1 MKTKQG
7 PPSEQQSSGL
17 GPPALESTRATAQP
31 FAFEEL
37 GEWLL
42 NMRLAQGVSQREL
55 AARVGVLPQAM
66 SRMERERYRGVSF
79 ERLSRVVEALG
90 ISLQLIAT
98 VDSVENWKEQAQ
110 E

>member
-7 PPSEQQSSGL
+7 PPSEQPSSENGL
-17 GPPALESTRATAQP
+17 SVSEGTRATVNP

-42 NMRLAQGVSQREL
+42 NMRLAQGISQREL
-55 AARVGVLPQAM
+55 AARVGVLPPAM

-79 ERLSRVVEALG
+79 ERLGRVIDALG
-90 ISLQLIAT
+90 ISLQITAT
-98 VDSVENWKEQAQ
+98 VDPVEDWKEQVQ

>member
-1 MKTKQG
+1 MKKIQ
-7 PPSEQQSSGL
+7 PSVKAGDTTVSV
-17 GPPALESTRATAQP
+17 PVES
-31 FAFEEL
+31 FDFGEL
-37 GEWLL
+37 GDWLV
-42 NMRLAQGVSQREL
+42 RQRHAQNLSQREL
-55 AARVGVLPQAM
+55 AARVGVLPQAL

-79 ERLSRVVEALG
+79 ERLSRIIEALG